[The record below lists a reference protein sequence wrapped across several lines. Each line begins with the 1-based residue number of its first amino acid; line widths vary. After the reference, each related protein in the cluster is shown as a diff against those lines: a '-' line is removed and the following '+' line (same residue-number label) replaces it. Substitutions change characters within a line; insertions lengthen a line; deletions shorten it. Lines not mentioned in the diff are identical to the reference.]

1 MLKTFGLPRIALQA
15 ALALAALASASA
27 WATAGEPS
35 PRILVSGQGSAELA
49 PDMAVLQLIVTRE
62 ADTARAALDANS
74 AAMAQVIKALRGE
87 GIAVRDIQTD
97 NFSIQPKYVY
107 PPQKSQGE
115 NQPPRIVGYTVR
127 NGLTVRVR
135 DLGKLGAI
143 MDQSVTLGVNEGGNI
158 LFTNDDPSA
167 AVDKARASAVKDAM
181 ARAKT
186 LAAAAGVRLGKVLEI
201 SEQSF
206 MPGPAP
212 IMRAEMLMAAP
223 AADAVPVAAGES
235 SYQVT
240 VSLTYAIEQ

>member
-1 MLKTFGLPRIALQA
+1 MLKIPGLPRIALQA
-15 ALALAALASASA
+15 ALVLAALASASA
-27 WATAGEPS
+27 WANTSEPS
-35 PRILVSGQGSAELA
+35 PRILVSGQGSAEIA

-87 GIAVRDIQTD
+87 GIAERDIQTD

-115 NQPPRIVGYTVR
+115 QQPPQIVGYTVR
-127 NGLTVRVR
+127 NGLAVRVR

-167 AVDKARASAVKDAM
+167 AIDKARASAVKDAM

-201 SEQSF
+201 SEQSY
-206 MPGPAP
+206 MPAP
-212 IMRAEMLMAAP
+212 VRMMRAEMMMAAP